1 MDITL
6 VDVVLFLHV
15 VVAVVTFG
23 IASILLTGMVQMR
36 SAREMSVLRS
46 WAGVTGRIEPAFPIL
61 VLILIGL
68 GAWLIRLSHGA
79 FHWSDGWVVT
89 SIVGLVAMEAYGGI
103 VLAPAGKR
111 LHSLVAGQQ
120 DGPVPAELRTAV
132 LNRAVWA
139 GAFGNTGTALGILF
153 LMPAKPAGPAAVIIV
168 IAATLAAVAIGLG
181 LVRAAPAQ
189 VEAAIALDQ
198 RSS

>member
-1 MDITL
+1 MGITL
-6 VDVVLFLHV
+6 VGVVLFLHV
-15 VVAVVTFG
+15 AVAVVTFG

-46 WAGVTGRIEPAFPIL
+46 WAGVNGRIEPAFPVL

-68 GAWLIRLSHGA
+68 GAWLIHLSQGE
-79 FHWSDGWVVT
+79 FRWSDGWVVT
-89 SIVGLVAMEAYGGI
+89 SIVALIVMEAYGGI

-111 LHSLVAGQQ
+111 LHSLVAAQQ
-120 DGPVPAELRTAV
+120 DGPVPPQIRVAV
-132 LNRAVWA
+132 LSRAVWA

-153 LMPAKPAGPAAVIIV
+153 LMPTKPAAPAAVVIV
-168 IAATLAAVAIGLG
+168 IAATLVATAIGLG

-189 VEAAIALDQ
+189 VGPAIALEQ
-198 RSS
+198 RAN